1 MNTNEKGNVGL
12 IKVIDDLYQ
21 KGFTCFL
28 PFDDY
33 NPIDC
38 IAVNANGIPFRLQVK
53 YKTKNKYG
61 SYVIKAYSVVNGTMI
76 KINKKLI
83 DYWAV
88 YMSERNEIVY
98 MRVDAMT
105 KETKHINPDKI
116 GELDE
121 WFKSAPC

>member
-1 MNTNEKGNVGL
+1 MV
-12 IKVIDDLYQ
+12 
-21 KGFTCFL
+21 
-28 PFDDY
+28 
-33 NPIDC
+33 
-38 IAVNANGIPFRLQVK
+38 AVCSRRRKKRK

-61 SYVIKAYSVVNGTMI
+61 SYVIRAYSVVNGTMI

-121 WFKSAPC
+121 WLKSQVC